1 MKHALADY
9 AASFKEAKGIH
20 DEGGFTDIEAGGS
33 SQGLTEVFCRLHAS
47 RLKCL
52 LVALSRREEER
63 EEAELEALRLTTAHW
78 YLSPPTNSESVGIR
92 DRVWVVFADIV
103 SALAQCRIEQP
114 YFHRSVYR
122 HAQAL
127 MWAPV
132 FYDPDAGIADGSLV
146 WVPATKSHLLRGLNS
161 TMPCVNSAEVVIS
174 PLFEKK
180 RQDSSIDERS
190 VTFPLTDECSFEF
203 RAQIC
208 AVWVT
213 NGGTAQS
220 PFSLCSKV

>member
-33 SQGLTEVFCRLHAS
+33 SQGLTEVFYRLHAS

-52 LVALSRREEER
+52 FAAVSRREEER
-63 EEAELEALRLTTAHW
+63 EDAELEALRLTTAHW
-78 YLSPPTNSESVGIR
+78 YLSPPSDSENFNIR
-92 DRVWVVFADIV
+92 DRVWVVLADIV

-132 FYDPDAGIADGSLV
+132 FYDPVAGIADGSLGF
-146 WVPATKSHLLRGLNS
+146 VPATKSHLLRGLNS
-161 TMPCVNSAEVVIS
+161 TTSCVNSAEVVIS

-180 RQDSSIDERS
+180 R
-190 VTFPLTDECSFEF
+190 
-203 RAQIC
+203 
-208 AVWVT
+208 
-213 NGGTAQS
+213 
-220 PFSLCSKV
+220 

>member
-1 MKHALADY
+1 MKQALGDY
-9 AASFKEAKGIH
+9 ATSYKEAKVIH

-33 SQGLTEVFCRLHAS
+33 SQGVTEVFYRLHAS

-52 LVALSRREEER
+52 LAAVSRREEEQ
-63 EEAELEALRLTTAHW
+63 EDAELEALSLTTMHW
-78 YLSPPTNSESVGIR
+78 YLSPPADSASGNTR
-92 DRVWVVFADIV
+92 DRIWAVLSDIV

-132 FYDPDAGIADGSLV
+132 FYDPVAGIADGSLGFI
-146 WVPATKSHLLRGLNS
+146 PAMKSHLLRGLNS
-161 TMPCVNSAEVVIS
+161 TTACVDSAQVVMH

-180 RQDSSIDERS
+180 R
-190 VTFPLTDECSFEF
+190 
-203 RAQIC
+203 
-208 AVWVT
+208 
-213 NGGTAQS
+213 
-220 PFSLCSKV
+220 